1 MSKQSDAD
9 NRANQLNPNN
19 EAYWSSRGHD
29 DRPGDWQEQAD
40 EDSAKPISRHFG
52 KSDRKK

>member
-19 EAYWSSRGHD
+19 DAYWSSRGHD

-40 EDSAKPISRHFG
+40 EDAGKPASRHFG
-52 KSDRKK
+52 KSDKKK